1 MPLQGQKWLT
11 QITLTLPTVA
21 QQQALIPPLPLH
33 SLEENWTSPRGDSSL
48 LPAGC
53 LHPPSRQQTGYL
65 FGPLGLKQFS
75 DKRDFQKGKLFCR
88 VSRPKRSHFLTPKGG
103 PQDDFCPIFFHLF
116 QAFLT
121 CQWGRMLGVGFLS
134 FKKARNEIKN
144 RPSFIL
150 GGVKHKNDIICD
162 LISLWIP

>member
-1 MPLQGQKWLT
+1 MLSYSIFNWSRILWSPDLPLQGQKWLT
-11 QITLTLPTVA
+11 QMPLTLPTVA

-103 PQDDFCPIFFHLF
+103 PQDDFWHIFFIISRLF
-116 QAFLT
+116 LHVNEVE
-121 CQWGRMLGVGFLS
+121 CLG
-134 FKKARNEIKN
+134 
-144 RPSFIL
+144 
-150 GGVKHKNDIICD
+150 
-162 LISLWIP
+162 